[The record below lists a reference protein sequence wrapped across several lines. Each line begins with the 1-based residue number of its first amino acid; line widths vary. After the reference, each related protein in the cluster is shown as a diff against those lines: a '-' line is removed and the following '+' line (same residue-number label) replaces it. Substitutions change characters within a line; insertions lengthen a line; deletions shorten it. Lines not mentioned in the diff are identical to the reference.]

1 LSQLSNLNSK
11 TAATAKQIK
20 RETMPISVTDLL
32 TQTELSADELKTVQ
46 WGIMPTSS
54 EIGIYVISI

>member
-54 EIGIYVISI
+54 EIGIYIISI

>member
-1 LSQLSNLNSK
+1 LNSK

-54 EIGIYVISI
+54 EIGIYIISI